1 MRAYPKNITLR
12 LTGKKK
18 TEFRKAVAERALEFC
33 EICGVHAPRLWRGH
47 FNRLWCGHVAHIKSY
62 GAGGGDTM
70 DNVKWK
76 CNHCH
81 IEIEHGPQWGIRSI
95 DE

>member
-1 MRAYPKNITLR
+1 MNPCPKNIIIR
-12 LTGKKK
+12 LKGKKK
-18 TEFRKAVAERALEFC
+18 TEFRKAVAKRALEFC
-33 EICGVHAPRLWRGH
+33 EVCGGHAPRLWMGR

-81 IEIEHGPQWGIRSI
+81 ILGDHGLRWSKNKP
-95 DE
+95 